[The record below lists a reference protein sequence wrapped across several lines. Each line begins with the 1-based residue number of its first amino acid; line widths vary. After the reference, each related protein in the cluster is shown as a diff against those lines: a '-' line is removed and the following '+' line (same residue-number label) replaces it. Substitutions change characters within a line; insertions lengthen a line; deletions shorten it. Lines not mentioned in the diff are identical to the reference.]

1 MRVVFHRV
9 EDNGKRLC
17 AWEATRAKRTR
28 VPGSVMAAGK
38 GLPHD
43 LGQYVIEAATRYQ
56 FGFWGLVAEGAT
68 FKSTGRRITKPGRA
82 LISEHRQQLVDS
94 EKLAGFHHALWEARR
109 PGPVSDALDRALAQ
123 WRSLKPGDRLT
134 FQWPSP
140 HGQVEL
146 AGRHAVDAPGPRI
159 A

>member
-1 MRVVFHRV
+1 MRVVFYRL
-9 EDNGKRLC
+9 EDNRKRLC

-43 LGQYVIEAATRYQ
+43 LAQYVIETATGYQ
-56 FGFWGLVAEGAT
+56 FGFWGLVAKGAT

-82 LISEHRQQLVDS
+82 LISEHRRQLVDS
-94 EKLAGFHHALWEARR
+94 EKLAGFHLALWEARR

-123 WRSLKPGDRLT
+123 WRSLKPGDLLT

-140 HGQVEL
+140 HGQVET
-146 AGRHAVDAPGPRI
+146 AGRDALDVRRARI